1 MKIEINN
8 YRKPG
13 FMNSLSGVLDI
24 PLKIDCLEE
33 SIELPKK
40 LGNGT
45 IKGYGFSDG
54 VSLVLFDLKLK
65 KDWTLLLGAE
75 IAPLQFA
82 FCLKGNTQHF
92 LSEQHIYRLNPLLG
106 TITANTTGHSQR
118 LRFPKDN
125 HILLTFLMIDR
136 KEYFEKIECI
146 LDDMPNKLRDIFED
160 VEGQRPYF
168 YHSNYSI
175 AVAECITDI
184 VEDENKGL
192 VRSTRIEGKTL
203 ELLSMQIKQF
213 NDDMQE
219 PGKQIMLRKHDI
231 DKIKLARKILVD
243 NYNQPPTIENLAK
256 QAGLNQQKLKK
267 GFKLMFNKTIN
278 TYARDRRLEIAA
290 SELLN
295 GKSVREAADV
305 VGYANQSHFARRFKD
320 KYGIFP
326 KDYLKNIRNRVFP
339 S

>member
-1 MKIEINN
+1 MS
-8 YRKPG
+8 
-13 FMNSLSGVLDI
+13 SLSGKLDI
-24 PLKIDCLEE
+24 PLNIDCLEE

-40 LGNGT
+40 LGTGT
-45 IKGYGFSDG
+45 IKGYGFGDG
-54 VSLVLFDLKLK
+54 LSLVLFNFNLK

-75 IAPLQFA
+75 IAPLQFS
-82 FCLKGNTQHF
+82 FCLKGNAQHL
-92 LSEQHIYRLNPLLG
+92 LSEQNIYKLNPLLG
-106 TITANTTGHSQR
+106 TITANTAGQQQ
-118 LRFPKDN
+118 LRFPKNNDV
-125 HILLTFLMIDR
+125 LVAFLMIDR
-136 KEYFEKIECI
+136 KEYYEKIKCI
-146 LDDMPNKLRDIFED
+146 LDDMPNKLKNIFED
-160 VEGQRPYF
+160 VDGKNPYF

-175 AVAECITDI
+175 AVAECITEI
-184 VEDENKGL
+184 VEDDNTGL

-243 NYNQPPTIENLAK
+243 NYRQPPTIENLAR
-256 QAGLNQQKLKK
+256 QAGINQQKLKK
-267 GFKLMFNKTIN
+267 GFKLLFNKTIN
-278 TYARDRRLEIAA
+278 TYGRDRRLEIAA

-295 GKSVREAADV
+295 GKSVREAADI
-305 VGYANQSHFARRFKD
+305 VGYSNQSHFARRFKE

-339 S
+339 VG